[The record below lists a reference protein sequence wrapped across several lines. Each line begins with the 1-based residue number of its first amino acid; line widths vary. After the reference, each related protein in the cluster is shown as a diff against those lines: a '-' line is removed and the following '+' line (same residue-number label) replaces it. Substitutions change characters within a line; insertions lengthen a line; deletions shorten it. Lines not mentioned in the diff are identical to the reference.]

1 MNSRRAAVVAVI
13 ILILLASA
21 LFCVR
26 SYNERFHE
34 SEGQSE
40 IGLLVGEQLTED
52 GFPNESSRLWVY
64 GNANEDDVID
74 DADVSYLLG
83 VLAGDNPETVLSDA
97 NCDGVVDS
105 DDIVYVERLIS
116 EDEMEVFYVDNY
128 YRIASVSWPVERIA
142 IGYCSGAYVADLTGL
157 TGKVVLVDETIRDY
171 WSSMSSSFRDAGCFG
186 ATEAPNYETMIAADI
201 DVYVVG
207 YCDANADQI
216 SPSSLN
222 PVGIDVMFISTS
234 DNSGVDIPNENIDRS
249 VLMFAYL
256 LQGDMSKTYSYLDW
270 HDRYLDLM
278 AEATSKIPEDEREAM
293 IMTRISAFY
302 STGTYSITGK
312 DNTNNIHAEWVG
324 VDAVGQHSEM
334 LTKNYQDLNPESL
347 VTLILDS
354 QRNGRVFLVDNA
366 HDGMRHQYDLG
377 ACLEADAE
385 LLSQLEGVEVVHLG
399 MAREMGNS
407 PLYIVEMAF
416 YVCTMYPDVAES
428 IGLDYT
434 ELFREYF
441 QLFASEEYWLNLD
454 VEDFFLVLQE

>member
-83 VLAGDNPETVLSDA
+83 VLSGDNPETVLSDA

-207 YCDANADQI
+207 SYPHRTTA
-216 SPSSLN
+216 
-222 PVGIDVMFISTS
+222 VSTS
-234 DNSGVDIPNENIDRS
+234 PTR
-249 VLMFAYL
+249 
-256 LQGDMSKTYSYLDW
+256 
-270 HDRYLDLM
+270 
-278 AEATSKIPEDEREAM
+278 TS
-293 IMTRISAFY
+293 
-302 STGTYSITGK
+302 
-312 DNTNNIHAEWVG
+312 
-324 VDAVGQHSEM
+324 
-334 LTKNYQDLNPESL
+334 
-347 VTLILDS
+347 
-354 QRNGRVFLVDNA
+354 
-366 HDGMRHQYDLG
+366 
-377 ACLEADAE
+377 
-385 LLSQLEGVEVVHLG
+385 
-399 MAREMGNS
+399 
-407 PLYIVEMAF
+407 IVR
-416 YVCTMYPDVAES
+416 C
-428 IGLDYT
+428 
-434 ELFREYF
+434 
-441 QLFASEEYWLNLD
+441 
-454 VEDFFLVLQE
+454 